1 MISRPRYNN
10 KRKRKQTSKFKQGFY
25 TPKNPDKF
33 KESNNIMNS
42 GTLPQYRS
50 SWELK
55 MYKWCD
61 LNDDIEFWGTES
73 IAIPYISPK
82 DNKPHR
88 YFPDIFIKFK
98 DGRKVIIEIKPK
110 SENNNPVNLA
120 KWEAADLY
128 AKQIGAEFIVMN
140 EKHLGIK

>member
-1 MISRPRYNN
+1 
-10 KRKRKQTSKFKQGFY
+10 
-25 TPKNPDKF
+25 
-33 KESNNIMNS
+33 
-42 GTLPQYRS
+42 
-50 SWELK
+50 

-61 LNDDIEFWGTES
+61 LNEDIEFWGTES
-73 IAIPYISPK
+73 VAIPYISPK

-98 DGRKVIIEIKPK
+98 DGRKIIVEIKPK
-110 SENNNPVNLA
+110 SQNNMPVNQA
-120 KWEAADLY
+120 KWESAKIF